1 MVRSHRCPA
10 TVGGTK
16 SAKTTEG
23 SSLGKVQRVGL
34 SRKPGNLPDFLADET
49 FEGKVVRLLDWPQSP
64 KVGVFLCLPRQAG
77 PRTMV
82 STMRREGGM
91 RPQHSCLI
99 HVYAS
104 VLWLTVIWG
113 LACLPSHGL
122 AQSSPDAETPLQLA
136 PVQVRGQR
144 LGVEQTVRETSTFA
158 TTIDTSEATAK
169 VQSVADVLSESVGVQ
184 VRRFGGL
191 GAFSTVSIRGSTP
204 NQVEVYLDN
213 VLLNTANAGLVDLGS
228 VPLDNVDHIE
238 IYRGFAPLQLG
249 AGSIG
254 GAINLV
260 TRPAAGV
267 TTNSASASYG
277 SFDTRK
283 VTLYRS
289 QGFDRLGY
297 VVLFNY
303 TESLGDFTFLDD
315 NGTPYNTLDDAIV
328 RRQNNDFRSFNG
340 NAKGE
345 AILGGWQLTL
355 SNDIYTKD

>member
-1 MVRSHRCPA
+1 MAPITPGWGFFVPTAPGRPPDYGQCYEKGRGYAFTTLLSYPRLCERALVDRRLRSRE
-10 TVGGTK
+10 
-16 SAKTTEG
+16 SASAWSG
-23 SSLGKVQRVGL
+23 PVS
-34 SRKPGNLPDFLADET
+34 PGA
-49 FEGKVVRLLDWPQSP
+49 
-64 KVGVFLCLPRQAG
+64 
-77 PRTMV
+77 
-82 STMRREGGM
+82 
-91 RPQHSCLI
+91 
-99 HVYAS
+99 
-104 VLWLTVIWG
+104 
-113 LACLPSHGL
+113 
-122 AQSSPDAETPLQLA
+122 AEPLQLA
-136 PVQVRGQR
+136 PVEVRAQR

-228 VPLDNVDHIE
+228 IPLDNVDHIE

-260 TRPAAGV
+260 TRPVAGA
-267 TTNSASASYG
+267 TTNSASLSYG

-289 QGFDRLGY
+289 QGFEKIGY

-303 TESLGDFTFLDD
+303 MESLGNFQFFDD
-315 NGTPYNTLDDAIV
+315 NGTPLNSLDDEIAT
-328 RRQNNDFRSFNG
+328 RQNNGFRAFNG
-340 NAKGE
+340 NVKGE
-345 AILGGWQLTL
+345 AFLGGWQFTL
-355 SNDIYTKD
+355 SNDIYTKNQGVPGQS

>member
-1 MVRSHRCPA
+1 
-10 TVGGTK
+10 
-16 SAKTTEG
+16 
-23 SSLGKVQRVGL
+23 
-34 SRKPGNLPDFLADET
+34 
-49 FEGKVVRLLDWPQSP
+49 
-64 KVGVFLCLPRQAG
+64 
-77 PRTMV
+77 
-82 STMRREGGM
+82 M
-91 RPQHSCLI
+91 RPKHSRPI
-99 HVYAS
+99 HVYSS
-104 VLWLTVIWG
+104 VLWLTVVWG
-113 LACLPSHGL
+113 YGSLPSRSL
-122 AQSSPDAETPLQLA
+122 AQSSPHAAASLQLA
-136 PVQVRGQR
+136 PVEVRGQR

-315 NGTPYNTLDDAIV
+315 NGTPFNTLDDAIV